1 MTLTVR
7 YITGMTKQTEREQAK
22 ARLDEIQ
29 GLVDL
34 FFLYKSN
41 GDEAGIARVEK
52 RLDEMLIERGLV

>member
-1 MTLTVR
+1 LAC
-7 YITGMTKQTEREQAK
+7 YIDGMTKQTAQEQAQ

-41 GDEAGIARVEK
+41 GDDAGIARVEK
-52 RLDEMLIERGLV
+52 RLDEMLIERGLA

>member
-1 MTLTVR
+1 
-7 YITGMTKQTEREQAK
+7 MTKQTAQEQAQ

-41 GDEAGIARVEK
+41 GDDAGIARVEK
-52 RLDEMLIERGLV
+52 RLDEMLIERGLA